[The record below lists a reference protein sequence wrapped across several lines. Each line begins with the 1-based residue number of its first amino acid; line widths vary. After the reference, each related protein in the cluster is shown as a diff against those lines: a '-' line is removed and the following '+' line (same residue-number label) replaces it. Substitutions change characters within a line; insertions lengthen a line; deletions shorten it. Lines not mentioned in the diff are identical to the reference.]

1 MRFFTWAALAA
12 ACAFPA
18 WAGSNLRGNGKSL
31 FWRDGKVTLRVSRVV
46 HWSAGETGVDK
57 RETAASVQAAVLE
70 AIRAW
75 VRPGRAKLELDL
87 EFTDTQS
94 VSAGENVVTFTDPA
108 PFDTGVCDKAR
119 YIACTLLSFTGDGA
133 IVGASVA
140 FNPYKRHS
148 SLGFEGTH
156 DLGLIMRHE
165 MGHVLGLDHSFL
177 ADSVM
182 TTEAEQEP
190 APGAPRMF
198 AVRRLSEDDSST
210 LAGLYPLADVPASA
224 ITGVVRRGGGPPLA
238 GVRVIAIDAAG
249 RAPHGALTG
258 EGGAYRLLVLP
269 GDFTVMAEPSDGP
282 AAMTARPVSVKEG
295 EARDGVDLSVS
306 NEPKVTVENVG
317 VVQGGFY
324 AGMPRVDLARGRD
337 HSLGLIRSPMGAAV
351 EMLLPEPPIVKT
363 GNPSSPSS
371 APQLVRQT
379 VRVALDAAV
388 GSYSMLV
395 RSGAAVTVLPAPL
408 RIVPN
413 PRIEA
418 VKDAATGEEAA
429 TLRAGRRY
437 AISGTD
443 LAPFEALAAPE
454 FEGAP
459 ATSQLAGMSVR
470 VGDRYVPIVSA
481 KPWELVFDMPAG
493 SVTEPG
499 DAKVTVVAGTVMES
513 ASVMVKLAPAAE

>member
-1 MRFFTWAALAA
+1 MRFLTCAALAA

-18 WAGSNLRGNGKSL
+18 LAGSNLRGNGKNL
-31 FWRDGKVTLRVSRVV
+31 FWKDGKVTLRVSRAV
-46 HWSAGETGVDK
+46 HWAAGETGVDR
-57 RETAASVQAAVLE
+57 RETAGSVHAAVLE

-119 YIACTLLSFTGDGA
+119 YITCTILSFTGNGT

-148 SLGFEGTH
+148 SLGFDGTH

-165 MGHVLGLDHSFL
+165 MGHVLGLDHSFM

-182 TTEAEQEP
+182 TAEAEQEP
-190 APGAPRMF
+190 AAGAPRMF
-198 AVRRLSEDDSST
+198 AVRRLSEDDLSS
-210 LAGLYPLADVPASA
+210 LAGLYPLSVTTAA
-224 ITGVVRRGGGPPLA
+224 IAGVVKRGGGAPVA
-238 GVRVIAIDAAG
+238 GVRVIAINAAG
-249 RAPHGALTG
+249 QVPHGALTAEDG
-258 EGGAYRLLVLP
+258 TYRLLVPP
-269 GDFTVMAEPSDGP
+269 GEYTVMAEPADGP

-295 EARDGVDLSVS
+295 EARDGVDLAVS
-306 NEPKVTVENVG
+306 NEPKVTVDNVG

-337 HSLGLIRSPMGAAV
+337 HSLGLIRSPLGAAV
-351 EMLLPEPPIVKT
+351 EMIVPDPLIVKT
-363 GNPSSPSS
+363 GNPSSSSS
-371 APQLVRQT
+371 APQLVRQA
-379 VRVALDAAV
+379 VRVAPDAAV
-388 GSYSMLV
+388 GSYSLLI
-395 RSGAAVTVLPAPL
+395 RSGAAVTVLSAPL

-413 PRIEA
+413 PGIESI
-418 VKDAATGEEAA
+418 KDAGTGEEVA

-437 AISGTD
+437 AITGTD
-443 LAPFEALAAPE
+443 LAPFEAVAAPE

-459 ATSQLAGMSVR
+459 VTSQLAGMSVR
-470 VGDRYVPIVSA
+470 VGDRFMPIVSA
-481 KPWELVFDMPAG
+481 KPWELVFDVPVGA
-493 SVTEPG
+493 VAEAG
-499 DAKVTVVAGTVMES
+499 DAKVTVVAGTLMES
-513 ASVMVKLAPAAE
+513 AAVMVKLAVAE